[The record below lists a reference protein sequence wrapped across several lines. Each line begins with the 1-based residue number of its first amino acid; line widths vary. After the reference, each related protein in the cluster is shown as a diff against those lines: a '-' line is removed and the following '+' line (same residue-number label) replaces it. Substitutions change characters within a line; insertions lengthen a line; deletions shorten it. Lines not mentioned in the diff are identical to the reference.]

1 MSKKSKAQ
9 IARENGAKSKGPA
22 TEEGKAKSARNAIKS
37 GDYAQKLSLF
47 VPPDAALLCNEDR
60 QAFFE
65 LLDQLIDTYQ
75 PQNND
80 AAQIVRQMAI
90 ARWQIERF
98 NNHITMHW
106 NIALLHAGTLP
117 PTVVPELAD
126 LQTMVRASESVN
138 TGAAPVEKLNRQID
152 RLEMRINRLRRSLKD
167 VNALGPVQE
176 RTQAPTQ
183 PPVDNTELNP
193 NEPQKTDDSAPPL
206 YVTERDQIVIAAYR
220 RDFPN
225 RRIVFLP
232 ADDVAN
238 GIDVEDDMPVAPRKA
253 A

>member
-1 MSKKSKAQ
+1 MTTDQKAQ

-126 LQTMVRASESVN
+126 LQAMVRASEAVN

-152 RLEMRINRLRRSLKD
+152 RLEMRINRLRRSLKE

-176 RTQAPTQ
+176 RTNANENTNI
-183 PPVDNTELNP
+183 DNKELNP
-193 NEPQKTDDSAPPL
+193 TEPPIYITENNSAVL
-206 YVTERDQIVIAAYR
+206 AAYR
-220 RDFPN
+220 RDYPN
-225 RRIVFLP
+225 RKIIILP
-232 ADDVAN
+232 PDDVAN
-238 GIDVEDDMPVAPRKA
+238 GIDIEDDMPVAPRRA